1 MLETNFIV
9 MQQNNDILTQQM
21 EFIVVD
27 QILLQQLQDDLLVNT
42 ILKVKVNEL
51 IEKMLEHY
59 EKKKIHINVK
69 LDPIEIKTKKIN

>member
-27 QILLQQLQDDLLVNT
+27 QILLQQL
-42 ILKVKVNEL
+42 
-51 IEKMLEHY
+51 
-59 EKKKIHINVK
+59 
-69 LDPIEIKTKKIN
+69 